1 MSITNLQ
8 IENLDKPEVQPTI
21 QSLPDGTYFLYEGD
35 VYVVN
40 RNTEIQAFSING
52 RFILSNGYG
61 PNKVFKVFK
70 NVKITLD

>member
-8 IENLDKPEVQPTI
+8 IENPDKPEEQPTI
-21 QSLPDGTYFLYEGD
+21 QSLPDGTYFMYDGD

-40 RNTEIQAFSING
+40 RNDSIQAFSING
-52 RFILSNGYG
+52 KYMLSRSYG
-61 PNKVFKVFK
+61 TYKVKVFK